1 MSTFDKHHGPSA
13 SKMAAIAGRFLTG
26 DGKPWFVMI
35 GTTGAGK
42 THLATAITLG
52 LCAQG
57 VAARYE
63 TADDFLE
70 KMRDSETGTIRHDE
84 DAVVP
89 ASHRMATYTLAP
101 VLVLDDIRAD
111 QITTQWQAK
120 VLDTLVDARYRTG
133 APSVWTTNC
142 SEEELGERM
151 GRRLLRD
158 PELAE
163 VLYVQGRGKQERRA
177 A

>member
-1 MSTFDKHHGPSA
+1 MTTFDKAYGPSSSA
-13 SKMAAIAGRFLTG
+13 MFAAAGQFLAG
-26 DGKPWFVMI
+26 EAKPWLVI
-35 GTTGAGK
+35 VGTSGAGK
-42 THLATAITLG
+42 SHIATAITLG

-63 TADDFLE
+63 TAADFLD
-70 KMRDSETGTIRHDE
+70 KMRDSEMGTTYQDE
-84 DAVVP
+84 EYVLP
-89 ASHRMATYTLAP
+89 ASHRMAQYSLAP
-101 VLVLDDIRAD
+101 VLVFDDIRAD
-111 QITTQWQAK
+111 QITTPYQIKA
-120 VLDTLVDARYRTG
+120 LDTLIDARYRSG

-158 PELAE
+158 TEIAH
-163 VLYVQGRGKQERRA
+163 VLYVRSRPVRRA